1 MNRRQFLGA
10 SAAVT
15 TGLLGV
21 QTASFLGRN
30 VGFGTGIASA
40 ASVTTIPPRATAVRG
55 KVADVDGRTVSVDLV
70 AQGDVESVRL
80 IATRRDY
87 PDGTVVAEGR
97 SEPVYFDAPG
107 DEATVEVVVPDGG
120 HDSGRWFHEVYVDRD
135 EDDPAFVCESAPY
148 RWRQRT
154 EYGAEQADRVTEGP
168 APLDRESF
176 GRELAGND
184 YRLDYR
190 WQDGEDRVWK
200 LSYRLRRSVHEAAVT
215 RDRGY
220 ARTFDESRSSPY
232 ARDLA
237 ASIAT
242 DAVTDPDD
250 EDDVR
255 TAASLSEGEWFDLLV
270 RFVQG
275 LRYARDVETTGA
287 YDYNRTV
294 EETLVAGVGDCKDK
308 THLLAGLLSAAPLSC
323 ETAMLFQ
330 PAHVILG
337 VAAGDVPDR
346 YDDAPTVELDGSE
359 YVPVDGSLRFEVGE
373 IPDRQITAAYGDD
386 GWFHYDAGALG
397 RGLDRNVRDWVEQNL
412 SS

>member
-1 MNRRQFLGA
+1 MDRRQFLGA

-30 VGFGTGIASA
+30 AGVGSGVARAG
-40 ASVTTIPPRATAVRG
+40 SVTTTPPRATAVKG
-55 KVADVDGRTVSVDLV
+55 QVADVDGRTISVDLV
-70 AQGDVESVRL
+70 AQDAVDAVRL
-80 IATRRDY
+80 DVTRREY
-87 PDGTVVAEGR
+87 PDGTVADETRSDPVA
-97 SEPVYFDAPG
+97 FDAPG

-120 HDSGRWFHEVYVDRD
+120 HDSGRWFHEVYVARGGDV
-135 EDDPAFVCESAPY
+135 PAFVCESAPY

-154 EYGAEQADRVTEGP
+154 EYGADRADRVTEGP
-168 APLDRESF
+168 GTLDREAF

-184 YRLDYR
+184 YRLTYR
-190 WQDGEDRVWK
+190 WLDSDDRTWEVT
-200 LSYRLRRSVHEAAVT
+200 YPLRRSVHEAALS
-215 RDRGY
+215 RERGY

-242 DAVTDPDD
+242 DAVSSN
-250 EDDVR
+250 EDGVGA
-255 TAASLSEGEWFDLLV
+255 AASLSEGEWFDLLV

-275 LRYARDVETTGA
+275 VRYARDAETTDS

-294 EETLVAGVGDCKDK
+294 EETLVDGVGDCKDK
-308 THLLAGLLSAAPLSC
+308 THLLAGLLETSPLSC

-337 VAAGDVPDR
+337 VAASDVPAR
-346 YDDAPTVELDGSE
+346 YEHRRTVELGGRE
-359 YVPVDGSLRFEVGE
+359 FVPIDGSLRFDVGE
-373 IPDRQITAAYGDD
+373 IPDRPITAAYGDE
-386 GWFHYDAGALG
+386 GWFHYDVEAIG
-397 RGLDRNVRDWVEQNL
+397 RGLDRNVRDWIDQNFG
-412 SS
+412 